1 MSSVNLLA
9 REVAAKIVFYGPG
22 LSGKTT
28 TLRKIYET
36 VRPANR
42 GEMMS
47 IATEGDRTL
56 FFDFLPVK
64 VERVNDCSVRL
75 ALYTVPGQVF
85 YNATRKL
92 VLQGAD
98 GVVFVADS
106 QPEALDSNRES
117 LQNLEEN
124 LLEQGI
130 RLDRFPLVMQWN
142 KRDIDKAM
150 PVEQMRAALNT
161 RGAPEFETSATS
173 GQGVLDSLKAIT
185 RLVIKD
191 LRAKRIVPPPRTA
204 PNPVAPGAGL
214 EAQLSQHLPTRPS
227 QTLPAVQPP
236 SMTPRQHPGS
246 STTLPAVG
254 AGGGPA
260 AVAPAAKME
269 VTPNSSAVPVPR
281 MEVTPNSSAVPVPR
295 TVGQRAMGPAT
306 ALAPGDLFDHARAAE
321 TAFAS
326 GQYAQCVKACLD
338 AVRRALAFAGEGSLA
353 QQGFLLR
360 VDGADL
366 LRLQGLSNRVDT
378 ARVDDAAFA
387 LYLVMH
393 VFTRLNAAGLPETA

>member
-1 MSSVNLLA
+1 VSSVNLLA

-36 VRPANR
+36 VRPAHR

-117 LQNLEEN
+117 LLNLEEN

-142 KRDIDKAM
+142 KRDIDKAL
-150 PVEQMRAALNT
+150 PVEQLRATLNA
-161 RGAPEFETSATS
+161 RGAPEFETSATN
-173 GQGVLDSLKAIT
+173 GRGVLDALKAIT

-191 LRAKRIVPPPRTA
+191 LRAKRIVPPPRPT

-227 QTLPAVQPP
+227 QTMQAVHPPA
-236 SMTPRQHPGS
+236 MTPRQHPS
-246 STTLPAVG
+246 STTLPAVATAHPAVNTAAG
-254 AGGGPA
+254 A
-260 AVAPAAKME
+260 APAA
-269 VTPNSSAVPVPR
+269 R
-281 MEVTPNSSAVPVPR
+281 MEVTPTPSSMAVPR
-295 TVGQRAMGPAT
+295 TAGQRALGPAT

-321 TAFAS
+321 AAFAS
-326 GQYAQCVKACLD
+326 GQYGACITACMD
-338 AVRRALAFAGEGSLA
+338 AVRRALAFAGEGSMA

-360 VDGADL
+360 VDGTDL

-387 LYLVMH
+387 LYFVMQ
-393 VFTRLNAAGLPETA
+393 VFTRLNTAGLPETA

>member
-1 MSSVNLLA
+1 VSSVNLLA

-36 VRPANR
+36 VRPAHR

-117 LQNLEEN
+117 FQNLEEN

-130 RLDRFPLVMQWN
+130 RLDRFPLVVQWN
-142 KRDIDKAM
+142 KRDIDKAL
-150 PVEQMRAALNT
+150 PVEQLRATLNT

-173 GQGVLDSLKAIT
+173 GRGVLDALKSIT

-191 LRAKRIVPPPRTA
+191 LTAKRIVPAPRPP
-204 PNPVAPGAGL
+204 PSPVSPGAGL
-214 EAQLSQHLPTRPS
+214 EAQLSQHLPLRSS
-227 QTLPAVQPP
+227 QTMPAVQPP
-236 SMTPRQHPGS
+236 AMTPRQHPS
-246 STTLPAVG
+246 STTIPAITPRSES
-254 AGGGPA
+254 ARAEA
-260 AVAPAAKME
+260 ARAEAAAQAQAQAQAAQAQAQAAP
-269 VTPNSSAVPVPR
+269 
-281 MEVTPNSSAVPVPR
+281 
-295 TVGQRAMGPAT
+295 VGQRALGPAT
-306 ALAPGDLFDHARAAE
+306 ALAPGELFDHARAAE

-326 GQYAQCVKACLD
+326 GQYGVCVTACMD
-338 AVRRALAFAGEGSLA
+338 AVRRAMALAGEGTLA

-360 VDGADL
+360 VDGGDL
-366 LRLQGLSNRVDT
+366 LRLQGLSSKVDRV
-378 ARVDDAAFA
+378 RVDDAAFA
-387 LYLVMH
+387 LYFVMQ
-393 VFTRLNAAGLPETA
+393 VFTRLNDAGLPETA

>member
-1 MSSVNLLA
+1 MA

-28 TLRKIYET
+28 SLRKIYET
-36 VRPANR
+36 VRPAHR

-64 VERVNDCSVRL
+64 VEKVGDCSVRL

-130 RLDRFPLVMQWN
+130 RLDRFPLVIQWN
-142 KRDIDKAM
+142 KRDIDKAL
-150 PVEQMRAALNT
+150 PVETLRAALNP
-161 RGAPEFETSATS
+161 RGVPDFETSATS
-173 GQGVLDSLKAIT
+173 GLGILDALKTIT

-191 LRAKRIVPPPRTA
+191 LRAKRIVPPPRGETA
-204 PNPVAPGAGL
+204 PQPPALLNGPRPAGL
-214 EAQLSQHLPTRPS
+214 EAQLSQHLASRAHPPGMVPGLT
-227 QTLPAVQPP
+227 PA
-236 SMTPRQHPGS
+236 
-246 STTLPAVG
+246 G
-254 AGGGPA
+254 AGGPA
-260 AVAPAAKME
+260 PLAPR
-269 VTPNSSAVPVPR
+269 PAVP
-281 MEVTPNSSAVPVPR
+281 PNMRLGDHASAPSPVPPQPQAHAAP
-295 TVGQRAMGPAT
+295 TPLTGQRPLGPAT
-306 ALAPGDLFDHARAAE
+306 ALATGDLFDHARAAE
-321 TAFAS
+321 AAF
-326 GQYAQCVKACLD
+326 GFGDYATCVTACLD
-338 AVRRALAFAGEGSLA
+338 AVRRALAFAGEGTLA
-353 QQGFLLR
+353 QQAYLLR

-366 LRLQGLSNRVDT
+366 LKLQGFANRPVL
-378 ARVDDAAFA
+378 RVDDAAFA
-387 LYLVMH
+387 LYVLMH
-393 VFTRLNAAGLPETA
+393 VFSRLNAAGLPATE

>member
-1 MSSVNLLA
+1 VSSVNLLA

-36 VRPANR
+36 VRPAHR

-64 VERVNDCSVRL
+64 VERVNDCTVRL

-106 QPEALDSNRES
+106 QPEAFDSNRES

-142 KRDIDKAM
+142 KRDIEKAM
-150 PVEQMRAALNT
+150 PVEQLRAALNA

-173 GQGVLDSLKAIT
+173 GQGVLDALKAIT

-191 LRAKRIVPPPRTA
+191 LRAKRIVPPPRPTQ
-204 PNPVAPGAGL
+204 PPVAPGAGL
-214 EAQLSQHLPTRPS
+214 EAQLSQHLPNRPS
-227 QTLPAVQPP
+227 QTMPAIQQPP
-236 SMTPRQHPGS
+236 AMTPRQHPPS
-246 STTLPAVG
+246 A
-254 AGGGPA
+254 GPA
-260 AVAPAAKME
+260 AAAAPAAATAMTPAPRME
-269 VTPNSSAVPVPR
+269 LTPNSSAV
-281 MEVTPNSSAVPVPR
+281 AVPR
-295 TVGQRAMGPAT
+295 TAGQRVLGPAT

-321 TAFAS
+321 TSFAS
-326 GQYAQCVKACLD
+326 GQYGACIKACMD
-338 AVRRALAFAGEGSLA
+338 AVRRALSFAGEGTLA

-366 LRLQGLSNRVDT
+366 LRLQGLSNKVDT

-387 LYLVMH
+387 LYFVMQ

>member
-1 MSSVNLLA
+1 VSSVNLLA

-36 VRPANR
+36 VRPAHR

-142 KRDIDKAM
+142 KRDIDKAL
-150 PVEQMRAALNT
+150 PVEQLRATLNA

-173 GQGVLDSLKAIT
+173 GRGVLDALKAIT

-191 LRAKRIVPPPRTA
+191 LRAKRIVPPPRPT
-204 PNPVAPGAGL
+204 PTPVAPGAGL

-227 QTLPAVQPP
+227 QTMQAVQPP
-236 SMTPRQHPGS
+236 AMTPRQHPHS
-246 STTLPAVG
+246 STNLPAVASAG
-254 AGGGPA
+254 AGGAGGAGA
-260 AVAPAAKME
+260 ATAMAPAA
-269 VTPNSSAVPVPR
+269 R
-281 MEVTPNSSAVPVPR
+281 MEVTPTYSSVAVPR
-295 TVGQRAMGPAT
+295 TVGQRALGPAT
-306 ALAPGDLFDHARAAE
+306 ALAPGELFDHARAAE
-321 TAFAS
+321 TSFAS
-326 GQYAQCVKACLD
+326 GQYGACITACMD
-338 AVRRALAFAGEGSLA
+338 AARRALAFAGEGSLA
-353 QQGFLLR
+353 QQCFLLR
-360 VDGADL
+360 VDGTDL

-387 LYLVMH
+387 LYFVMQ

>member
-36 VRPANR
+36 VRPAHR

-191 LRAKRIVPPPRTA
+191 LRAKRIVPPARPT
-204 PNPVAPGAGL
+204 PTPVAPGAGL

-227 QTLPAVQPP
+227 QTMQAVQPP
-236 SMTPRQHPGS
+236 AMTPRQHPSS
-246 STTLPAVG
+246 STALPAVVS
-254 AGGGPA
+254 AGGPA
-260 AVAPAAKME
+260 PVVAAAMAPAA
-269 VTPNSSAVPVPR
+269 R

-306 ALAPGDLFDHARAAE
+306 ALAPGELFDHARAAE

-326 GQYAQCVKACLD
+326 GQYAQCVKACVD
-338 AVRRALAFAGEGSLA
+338 AVRRAMAFAGEGSLE

-387 LYLVMH
+387 LYLVMQ